1 MLIAAMYSTRDK
13 HGNTPLHIACINENV
28 LLAQYIVANEHCII
42 SAINSDG
49 DTALHMA
56 VRTGDHKLVKVILKI
71 CDITTL
77 HLCNHSGENPLHVAC
92 KAGDSLLFQELLRIK
107 SSYSDRNDDNILH
120 LACEYG
126 HAHIVDIILRDMTV
140 NVNSKDS
147 SGETVLHTVC
157 KSGNNKIFT
166 LLRMLSK
173 GIDMTATDEDGNT
186 PLHLACKTGSL
197 EICEE
202 ILKKGCNIN
211 TKNTLGDA
219 PLFIAC
225 RYCHFDIL
233 QLLINEPEIKI
244 NERNNNGETILHI
257 LCRSP
262 QCESAMVRYA
272 LEITQ
277 INPNVSN
284 MAGET
289 PIQLTSNHHIIHEL
303 IRFGA
308 DPTDVYASKVHLD
321 VKNPPQ
327 PVVKVFI
334 VGNPSVG
341 KSTLTSALKVELSR
355 LAKVFTPPKPISGVE
370 QGTAGIIPHEFDS
383 KMFGS
388 VTLYDFA
395 GHREFYSSHSALIQ
409 NSTESSPP
417 IFLVVVDLRESY
429 QTLKSNILYWLTF
442 LGNQINVDNHKKPH
456 IIIVGSHADII
467 KSNKQELQEKEEII
481 KHIKGLDY
489 LSSVEIHGFVTMDC
503 QYSQSSGMT
512 KLRHY
517 IRESCEDLRVDSN
530 MKFNAHCCLVY
541 LYDRFKDSTAI
552 KLDQVVQIIRK
563 DKGSVLENNPLFFL
577 PESLQHLFDLCY
589 ELHDRG
595 HILLL
600 KDKHTPLNSWIVID
614 KVSLLSEVTGSIF
627 APEKL
632 RKYCNLASN
641 TGVVPL
647 NRLSAMFSKYDTD
660 MLIGYL
666 VHLEFCHEISDNEI
680 LQLIDTQIQDYT
692 SAEVYYFFPALVQ
705 LKAPNH
711 LWAHKPHHMYY
722 CGWILKCS
730 RPGQFF
736 TSRFLEVL
744 ILRLAFSFA
753 LIATS
758 DDASTTIP
766 VLQRKCSVWKNGL
779 FWGDNN
785 GVEAL
790 FEVAPDNKSV
800 VVLMRC
806 TMRQALKPY
815 LQLRASIICKVLA
828 AVSEFCAKV
837 EISECFIDPSE
848 AQKYPVT
855 ASQFYSIK
863 EISSVII
870 KGTGGSFCIVSG
882 AGESLPLATVLTFE
896 PYSLLGGT
904 IIARIFGSDN
914 AARKEMP
921 DHEVSKLAHLIS
933 SSDSAVAFASLFD
946 ETVTTPPSSG
956 QMLSILKQWRIRS
969 DGTYLSL
976 HQKLDPFS
984 IFSTRNP
991 GTNYTII
998 NCTSL
1003 ILTYSQEYWL
1013 RFHYQI
1019 SCLKFVLM
1027 RTKLFYSKE
1036 VCITHQWLGNIQHAL
1051 ILSIYVTD
1059 KQPQLHQLEQLT
1071 GSDGSKS
1078 VQVINSVAAKWEE
1091 LAIALGFDAPAI
1103 AHIKRDHSTDCREAC
1118 SQMLQ
1123 MWLRMECSV
1132 ASRSVS
1138 WATLIHCLK
1147 DAEFSSIGQEL
1158 EEILN
1163 LEHVL

>member
-71 CDITTL
+71 CDIITL

-173 GIDMTATDEDGNT
+173 GIDMTATDKDGNT

-211 TKNTLGDA
+211 TKNTLGDT

-244 NERNNNGETILHI
+244 NECNNNGDTILHI

-442 LGNQINVDNHKKPH
+442 LGNQINVVNHKKPH

-530 MKFNAHCCLVY
+530 MKFNAHCFLVY

-641 TGVVPL
+641 TGVIPL
-647 NRLSAMFSKYDTD
+647 TRLSAMFSKYDTD

-758 DDASTTIP
+758 DDTSTTIP
-766 VLQRKCSVWKNGL
+766 VL
-779 FWGDNN
+779 
-785 GVEAL
+785 
-790 FEVAPDNKSV
+790 P
-800 VVLMRC
+800 
-806 TMRQALKPY
+806 
-815 LQLRASIICKVLA
+815 
-828 AVSEFCAKV
+828 AKV
-837 EISECFIDPSE
+837 F
-848 AQKYPVT
+848 
-855 ASQFYSIK
+855 
-863 EISSVII
+863 
-870 KGTGGSFCIVSG
+870 
-882 AGESLPLATVLTFE
+882 SLE
-896 PYSLLGGT
+896 
-904 IIARIFGSDN
+904 
-914 AARKEMP
+914 K
-921 DHEVSKLAHLIS
+921 
-933 SSDSAVAFASLFD
+933 
-946 ETVTTPPSSG
+946 
-956 QMLSILKQWRIRS
+956 W
-969 DGTYLSL
+969 
-976 HQKLDPFS
+976 
-984 IFSTRNP
+984 
-991 GTNYTII
+991 
-998 NCTSL
+998 L
-1003 ILTYSQEYWL
+1003 IL
-1013 RFHYQI
+1013 
-1019 SCLKFVLM
+1019 
-1027 RTKLFYSKE
+1027 
-1036 VCITHQWLGNIQHAL
+1036 G
-1051 ILSIYVTD
+1051 
-1059 KQPQLHQLEQLT
+1059 
-1071 GSDGSKS
+1071 
-1078 VQVINSVAAKWEE
+1078 
-1091 LAIALGFDAPAI
+1091 
-1103 AHIKRDHSTDCREAC
+1103 
-1118 SQMLQ
+1118 
-1123 MWLRMECSV
+1123 
-1132 ASRSVS
+1132 
-1138 WATLIHCLK
+1138 
-1147 DAEFSSIGQEL
+1147 
-1158 EEILN
+1158 
-1163 LEHVL
+1163 